1 MLFRKLFLTYLIVAV
16 LALAISGGFAVYL
29 VWQAAGVV
37 ELDRAAAVGRELA
50 AALQDQEWSPELLRQ
65 EQRVMDTLERG
76 EATHAWLLDRSGNVV
91 AASVGAEPRPGGHL
105 ELHRVDG
112 SRRGTPGLMR
122 IQPRTRKPQPVF
134 ARPITRSGVQ
144 VGSVVLAPSLEV
156 VARARASA
164 VRFTLYGSLVAAL
177 LLAVIS
183 YVLSQR
189 VARPV
194 ERISEA
200 ARRLARGDFASRVQ
214 WRSDDEVGRLA
225 VAFNDMAADLDRLE
239 LARRDLMATVSH
251 ELKGPLARIAGYLE
265 AIYDGIGGE
274 EDRTRH
280 LEVVRREVGRLTRLV
295 NDLLDFSR
303 LEAGRLKLH
312 PIPCDLSPNLTRAAE
327 VFEAVAQSGGV
338 TFSIAIPA
346 ILPIVESQPERVEQA
361 VANLLENAFAHT
373 PAGGAISV
381 TASQVDRALEVTVAD
396 TGPGIPPEELERI
409 WDRFVKL
416 DRARTPVKATGFGL
430 GLTIVKQLIELQGG
444 QVFATSEPGKGSRF
458 GFRFPLAKP
467 ES

>member
-76 EATHAWLLDRSGNVV
+76 EATHAWLLDRSGKVV

-105 ELHRVDG
+105 ELHKADG
-112 SRRGTPGLMR
+112 PRRGTPGLMR

-214 WRSDDEVGRLA
+214 W
-225 VAFNDMAADLDRLE
+225 
-239 LARRDLMATVSH
+239 
-251 ELKGPLARIAGYLE
+251 
-265 AIYDGIGGE
+265 
-274 EDRTRH
+274 
-280 LEVVRREVGRLTRLV
+280 
-295 NDLLDFSR
+295 
-303 LEAGRLKLH
+303 
-312 PIPCDLSPNLTRAAE
+312 
-327 VFEAVAQSGGV
+327 
-338 TFSIAIPA
+338 
-346 ILPIVESQPERVEQA
+346 
-361 VANLLENAFAHT
+361 
-373 PAGGAISV
+373 
-381 TASQVDRALEVTVAD
+381 
-396 TGPGIPPEELERI
+396 
-409 WDRFVKL
+409 
-416 DRARTPVKATGFGL
+416 
-430 GLTIVKQLIELQGG
+430 
-444 QVFATSEPGKGSRF
+444 
-458 GFRFPLAKP
+458 
-467 ES
+467 

>member
-303 LEAGRLKLH
+303 L
-312 PIPCDLSPNLTRAAE
+312 
-327 VFEAVAQSGGV
+327 
-338 TFSIAIPA
+338 
-346 ILPIVESQPERVEQA
+346 
-361 VANLLENAFAHT
+361 
-373 PAGGAISV
+373 
-381 TASQVDRALEVTVAD
+381 
-396 TGPGIPPEELERI
+396 
-409 WDRFVKL
+409 
-416 DRARTPVKATGFGL
+416 
-430 GLTIVKQLIELQGG
+430 
-444 QVFATSEPGKGSRF
+444 
-458 GFRFPLAKP
+458 
-467 ES
+467 